1 MPYDDRYIWG
11 ATAGHIAQSLGEADP
26 LMARAIFET
35 VGLFL
40 LPFAAFAFYLV
51 LRAKFP
57 LAVEHWTRGRLSWLA
72 LAGLAAAAGGLVALV
87 AVAPRGHGRYIPA
100 HLVNGVIVPGRFE

>member
-1 MPYDDRYIWG
+1 
-11 ATAGHIAQSLGEADP
+11 
-26 LMARAIFET
+26 MARAIFET

-40 LPFAAFAFYLV
+40 TPFAAFAIYLL

-72 LAGLAAAAGGLVALV
+72 LAGLAAAAGGLIALT
-87 AVAPRGHGRYIPA
+87 ALAPRGYGRYIPA
-100 HLVNGVIVPGRFE
+100 HLENGVITPGRFE